1 MGQPIK
7 EEDVQIEYVAEVDG
21 RSNKGVPYL
30 VRSLLEEIEVLE
42 YEVATLQANALKR
55 MDDLQEKVEKYEK
68 LASRMAKEIRR
79 LKEQTDVNT
88 RTS

>member
-1 MGQPIK
+1 MGQPVR
-7 EEDVQIEYVAEVDG
+7 EEDVQIEYTAEVDN

-30 VRSLLEEIEVLE
+30 IRSLLEEIEVLE

-55 MDDLQEKVEKYEK
+55 MDDLQEKVERYER

-79 LKEQTDVNT
+79 LKEQADDNT